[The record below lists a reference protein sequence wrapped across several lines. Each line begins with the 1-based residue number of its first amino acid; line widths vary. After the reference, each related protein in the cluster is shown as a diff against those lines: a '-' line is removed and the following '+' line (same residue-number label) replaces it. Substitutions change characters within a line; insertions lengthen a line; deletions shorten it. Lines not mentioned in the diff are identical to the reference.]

1 MIKKLRAEECIDD
14 PITDRKKLLVYAH
27 YYIPDIAATG
37 QILSE
42 LCEGILDKF
51 DVTVICV
58 VPSYTGIIEEKYKTK
73 KYYIECQNGVNILRI
88 RVPEFCK
95 SDKRSR
101 IMNILAYFFGAIW
114 ATFRVGKMDFVLS
127 ISQPPILGGLLGV
140 WGKWINRLRGR
151 HTNFIY
157 NIQDL
162 NPEQIMAV
170 HYNKNKLVIRTLMSL
185 DKFSCRQSSL
195 IITVGRDLMESVEA
209 RFKGKKVP
217 KTILINNWIDESSIY
232 RVETDDPKLIAFKKK
247 YDLEDK
253 FVIMYSGNIGLYYDL
268 ENIIKVIEKFGSGT
282 RTKSGQEVVFAFVGS
297 GAVLETLQSYQAE
310 HQMDN
315 VCFIPYQEKCD
326 MIYSLNAGN
335 VHLVVSAK
343 GIKGVS
349 CSSKYYSCAAIAA
362 PILGVLEEGSE
373 IRSIIDETK
382 SGLCCEPGDYESI
395 ERNIRWFLENDD
407 SDEIAQMGIRGRTN
421 LIRNLRSE
429 TAIRSYA
436 SEILKTAVPIIGVGG
451 EASENS

>member
-1 MIKKLRAEECIDD
+1 
-14 PITDRKKLLVYAH
+14 LVYAH
-27 YYIPDIAATG
+27 YYIPDKAATG

-42 LCEGILDKF
+42 VCEGILDKF

-73 KYYIECQNGVNILRI
+73 KYYIECLNGVNIRRI
-88 RVPEFCK
+88 RVPEFRK

-101 IMNILAYFFGAIW
+101 IMNILTYFVKAAW
-114 ATFRVGKMDFVLS
+114 ATFGVGKMDFVLS

-151 HTNFIY
+151 HTKFIY

-162 NPEQIMAV
+162 NPEQIRAV
-170 HYNKNKLVIRTLMSL
+170 NYNKNKFVTRTLMCL
-185 DKFSCRQSSL
+185 DKFSCRQSNL
-195 IITVGRDLMESVEA
+195 IITVGRDLVETLEA

-217 KTILINNWIDESSIY
+217 KTILINNWINESSIY
-232 RVETDDPKLIAFKKK
+232 QVEADDPKLITFKKR
-247 YDLEDK
+247 YDLEGK

-268 ENIIKVIEKFGSGT
+268 ENIIKVIEKFESGT
-282 RTKSGQEVVFAFVGS
+282 RTKSGQEVAFAFVGT
-297 GAVLETLQSYQAE
+297 GAVLETLQRYQTE
-310 HQMDN
+310 HKMDN
-315 VCFIPYQEKCD
+315 VRFIPYQEKCD
-326 MIYSLNAGN
+326 LVYSLNAGN
-335 VHLVVSAK
+335 VHWVVSAK

-373 IRSIIDETK
+373 IRCIIDETK
-382 SGLCCEPGDYESI
+382 SGLCCEPGDYENI
-395 ERNIRWFLENDD
+395 EKNIRWFIENDN
-407 SDEIAQMGIRGRTN
+407 SYEIAQMGERGRSN
-421 LIRNLRSE
+421 LIRSLRSE

-436 SEILKTAVPIIGVGG
+436 TEILKTAETIIAVGG